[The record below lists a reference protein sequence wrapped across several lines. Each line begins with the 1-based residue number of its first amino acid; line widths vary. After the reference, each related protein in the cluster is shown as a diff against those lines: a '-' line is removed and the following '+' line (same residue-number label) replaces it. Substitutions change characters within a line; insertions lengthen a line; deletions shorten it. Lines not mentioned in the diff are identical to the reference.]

1 MFNQI
6 FYHRINYL
14 QNQVPLGNLWAQ
26 GANWG
31 YMTKNHCHVM
41 AIVIRI
47 FPNWLRNTKWS
58 CYSFYISL

>member
-6 FYHRINYL
+6 FCHGINDL
-14 QNQVPLGNLWAQ
+14 EDQEPLENVRAR
-26 GANWG
+26 GAKWG

-47 FPNWLRNTKWS
+47 FPNWLRSPKWS
-58 CYSFYISL
+58 CNSSYVSL